1 MRCTRGIV
9 RPLKQLPL
17 TQIKRRW
24 TKKIGQSLSSAT
36 FLFGATLALHVLVG
50 CMSVDVEDR
59 QSVSRLNTEFSGTII
74 DGRSSKIKSQL
85 LPGLGEQRFVSKP
98 NMEFSRS
105 AVYSYS
111 SKIMPQIQPG
121 LAVSGGAQ
129 ASTCTSCR

>member
-1 MRCTRGIV
+1 MKCR
-9 RPLKQLPL
+9 LK
-17 TQIKRRW
+17 
-24 TKKIGQSLSSAT
+24 KKNGQSLNSAT
-36 FLFGATLALHVLVG
+36 LLFGATVALPVLAG
-50 CMSVDVEDR
+50 CMSVGVEDR
-59 QSVSRLNTEFSGTII
+59 QSVSRPNTEFSRTAV
-74 DGRSSKIKSQL
+74 DGHSSKITSRL
-85 LPGLGEQRFVSKP
+85 LPGLGDQRFVSKP

>member
-1 MRCTRGIV
+1 MKYR
-9 RPLKQLPL
+9 LWKQIGRFLELP
-17 TQIKRRW
+17 
-24 TKKIGQSLSSAT
+24 A
-36 FLFGATLALHVLVG
+36 FLAGAAVGLQVLAGCASVGMEDQRLVA
-50 CMSVDVEDR
+50 
-59 QSVSRLNTEFSGTII
+59 
-74 DGRSSKIKSQL
+74 
-85 LPGLGEQRFVSKP
+85 KP

>member
-1 MRCTRGIV
+1 MKHCLG
-9 RPLKQLPL
+9 
-17 TQIKRRW
+17 KR
-24 TKKIGQSLSSAT
+24 IGRILRSHT
-36 FLFGATLALHVLVG
+36 FLAGATVGLPVLAGCVSVG
-50 CMSVDVEDR
+50 VED
-59 QSVSRLNTEFSGTII
+59 
-74 DGRSSKIKSQL
+74 
-85 LPGLGEQRFVSKP
+85 QRFVSKP

>member
-1 MRCTRGIV
+1 MKPRSAN
-9 RPLKQLPL
+9 
-17 TQIKRRW
+17 
-24 TKKIGQSLSSAT
+24 KIGRYFAVHA
-36 FLFGATLALHVLVG
+36 FLGGAGVGLQVLAGCASVG
-50 CMSVDVEDR
+50 VEDQR
-59 QSVSRLNTEFSGTII
+59 SVSRPNTEFSRTVF
-74 DGRSSKIKSQL
+74 DGHSSKVTSRL
-85 LPGLGEQRFVSKP
+85 LPGLGDQRFVSKP

>member
-1 MRCTRGIV
+1 
-9 RPLKQLPL
+9 
-17 TQIKRRW
+17 
-24 TKKIGQSLSSAT
+24 
-36 FLFGATLALHVLVG
+36 
-50 CMSVDVEDR
+50 MSVDVEDR
-59 QSVSRLNTEFSGTII
+59 QSVSRLNTEFSRTVI
-74 DGRSSKIKSQL
+74 DGHSSKIKSQL

>member
-1 MRCTRGIV
+1 M
-9 RPLKQLPL
+9 
-17 TQIKRRW
+17 
-24 TKKIGQSLSSAT
+24 
-36 FLFGATLALHVLVG
+36 LFGATVTLHVLAGCTSVG
-50 CMSVDVEDR
+50 VEDR
-59 QSVSRLNTEFSGTII
+59 RSVSRPNTEFAGTVM
-74 DGRSSKIKSQL
+74 GGHSSKITSQL
-85 LPGLGEQRFVSKP
+85 LPGLGDQRFVSKP

>member
-1 MRCTRGIV
+1 MEIR
-9 RPLKQLPL
+9 LAN
-17 TQIKRRW
+17 
-24 TKKIGQSLSSAT
+24 KIGRYFAVHAV
-36 FLFGATLALHVLVG
+36 FAGAWLGLVVLAGCASVG
-50 CMSVDVEDR
+50 VEDR
-59 QSVSRLNTEFSGTII
+59 QSVSRPNTEFSRTVI
-74 DGRSSKIKSQL
+74 DGHASKITSQL
-85 LPGLGEQRFVSKP
+85 LPGLGDQRFVSKP

>member
-1 MRCTRGIV
+1 M
-9 RPLKQLPL
+9 
-17 TQIKRRW
+17 KRRL
-24 TKKIGQSLSSAT
+24 TKKIGRFLGLSA
-36 FLFGATLALHVLVG
+36 FLAGAAVGLQVLTGCASMGVG
-50 CMSVDVEDR
+50 D
-59 QSVSRLNTEFSGTII
+59 
-74 DGRSSKIKSQL
+74 
-85 LPGLGEQRFVSKP
+85 QRFVSKP

>member
-1 MRCTRGIV
+1 MKYCLG
-9 RPLKQLPL
+9 
-17 TQIKRRW
+17 KR
-24 TKKIGQSLSSAT
+24 IGRFLRSHT
-36 FLFGATLALHVLVG
+36 FLAGATVGLQVLVG
-50 CMSVDVEDR
+50 CMSVGLEDQR
-59 QSVSRLNTEFSGTII
+59 SVSRTVV
-74 DGRSSKIKSQL
+74 DGHSSKITSQL
-85 LPGLGEQRFVSKP
+85 LPGLGDQRFVSKP